1 MKSSVSE
8 KGQVTIPK
16 PIRDKLGLRPG
27 SVLEFQTKNG
37 VLVGK
42 KSDPAADP
50 IAAVTGIHRRMPPWI
65 VSATSAQPKGSTMM
79 IERENER

>member
-1 MKSSVSE
+1 MKASVSE

-27 SVLEFQTKNG
+27 SLLEFETRNG

-42 KSDPAADP
+42 KSDPAEDP
-50 IAAVTGIHRRMPPWI
+50 IVSVTGI
-65 VSATSAQPKGSTMM
+65 
-79 IERENER
+79 IEMDMDVDDYLNTTRGAAE

>member
-1 MKSSVSE
+1 MKASVSE

-27 SVLEFQTKNG
+27 SMLEFETKNG

-42 KSDPAADP
+42 KSDPAEDP
-50 IAAVTGIHRRMPPWI
+50 IVLVTGI
-65 VSATSAQPKGSTMM
+65 
-79 IERENER
+79 IEMDVDVDDYLNTTRGAAE

>member
-1 MKSSVSE
+1 MKASVSE

-27 SVLEFQTKNG
+27 SVLEFHTKNG
-37 VLVGK
+37 VLLGK

-50 IAAVTGIHRRMPPWI
+50 ITAVTGII
-65 VSATSAQPKGSTMM
+65 ELDVSVDDYLNDSRGNS
-79 IERENER
+79 E

>member
-16 PIRDKLGLRPG
+16 PIREKLGLRPG

-50 IAAVTGIHRRMPPWI
+50 IAAVTGIIDLDRSVDEYLNDTRGQ
-65 VSATSAQPKGSTMM
+65 VK
-79 IERENER
+79 